1 MAELRPILNLPAVYV
16 YSIQLN
22 MATPRALTL
31 IVVIAVSELIVA
43 MDGHILGDVVK
54 Q

>member
-1 MAELRPILNLPAVYV
+1 MTFRALALRQRDGV
-16 YSIQLN
+16 
-22 MATPRALTL
+22 TLTL

-43 MDGHILGDVVK
+43 MDGHTLVDVVK

>member
-1 MAELRPILNLPAVYV
+1 MAVGIIP
-16 YSIQLN
+16 
-22 MATPRALTL
+22 LTL

-43 MDGHILGDVVK
+43 MDGHTLDDVVK